1 VGAAFLPPGL
11 AVADADGPG
20 VAVVEGAGDAV
31 GEVEGEGEGFGAPIA
46 AEAANTNAR
55 ETRARQR

>member
-1 VGAAFLPPGL
+1 MPPGL

-46 AEAANTNAR
+46 AEAANTNAK